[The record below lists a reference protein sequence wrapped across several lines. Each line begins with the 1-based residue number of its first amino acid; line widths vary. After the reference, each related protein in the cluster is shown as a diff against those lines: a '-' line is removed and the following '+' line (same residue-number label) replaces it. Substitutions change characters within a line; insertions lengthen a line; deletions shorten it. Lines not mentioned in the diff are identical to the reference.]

1 MKRGFFL
8 KLAAGNIKKNGKTY
22 IPYILTCIVTV
33 AMFYIVKSLSLNPG
47 LENMLGGNFLNTTMG
62 LGSGVVAIFSFIFLF
77 YTNSFLVKQR
87 KKEFGVF
94 NILGMERRHIARVV
108 GWETVYVTLISLAA
122 GLGLGL
128 ALDKVMFLVVARIIG
143 AEVPLGFF
151 VSAEA
156 IVYTIVFFL
165 VLFIL
170 IYLNSVRQ
178 IRAADPIELLRA
190 GNVGEKEPKANWLLT
205 VWGIATLG
213 GGYYIAITTRNP
225 IASVLMFFAAV
236 VLVIIGTYLLFTSGS
251 IALLKMLRKNKRY
264 YYRTKHFVSV
274 SGMIYRMKQNAVGLA
289 NICILSTM
297 VLVMVSTTT
306 SMMVG
311 MEDIIRNRYPADFV
325 FYFESEKEQVQ
336 ETAEAIHRLR
346 EQSGLRLEKEW
357 EYTYVAFQAIREG
370 DSYSVYRE
378 RARSVEDD
386 TNSLFFVTLDDYN
399 AVTGEQKQLG
409 EGEIMIYSNRQAFD
423 YPVLKIFGRE
433 FRVAEKLDGFVG
445 NGRYESLMSATQYIV
460 VPDRETLDELYQEQE
475 SILTNLASNIQWVY
489 AFDLK
494 AGEEEQEAFE
504 GILRQQL
511 ASTGGFELETEVEG
525 RVAFLEI
532 DGGLFF
538 IGLFL
543 GILFIMATVL
553 IIYYKQISEGYDD
566 KNRFEIMQKVGM
578 SRSEVKVSI
587 HSQVLT
593 VFFLPLI
600 VAGIHVAAA
609 FPLISRLL
617 AMLNLYN
624 IKLFAACTVS
634 CFLVFAVMYVLIY
647 ALTARTYYRIVSR

>member
-22 IPYILTCIVTV
+22 IPYILTCIMTV

-47 LENMLGGNFLNTTMG
+47 LDSMLGGNFLNTTMG

-156 IVYTIVFFL
+156 IAYTIIFFL

-178 IRAADPIELLRA
+178 IHAADPIELLRA

-236 VLVIIGTYLLFTSGS
+236 VLVIVGTYLLFTSGS

-311 MEDIIRNRYPADFV
+311 MEEIIRNRYPADFV
-325 FYFESEKEQVQ
+325 FYFDAEKGQVQ
-336 ETAEAIHRLR
+336 ETAEAIHRL
-346 EQSGLRLEKEW
+346 
-357 EYTYVAFQAIREG
+357 
-370 DSYSVYRE
+370 
-378 RARSVEDD
+378 
-386 TNSLFFVTLDDYN
+386 
-399 AVTGEQKQLG
+399 
-409 EGEIMIYSNRQAFD
+409 
-423 YPVLKIFGRE
+423 
-433 FRVAEKLDGFVG
+433 
-445 NGRYESLMSATQYIV
+445 
-460 VPDRETLDELYQEQE
+460 QEQ
-475 SILTNLASNIQWVY
+475 
-489 AFDLK
+489 D
-494 AGEEEQEAFE
+494 
-504 GILRQQL
+504 
-511 ASTGGFELETEVEG
+511 
-525 RVAFLEI
+525 
-532 DGGLFF
+532 
-538 IGLFL
+538 
-543 GILFIMATVL
+543 
-553 IIYYKQISEGYDD
+553 
-566 KNRFEIMQKVGM
+566 
-578 SRSEVKVSI
+578 
-587 HSQVLT
+587 
-593 VFFLPLI
+593 
-600 VAGIHVAAA
+600 
-609 FPLISRLL
+609 
-617 AMLNLYN
+617 
-624 IKLFAACTVS
+624 
-634 CFLVFAVMYVLIY
+634 
-647 ALTARTYYRIVSR
+647 